1 MGSLYDNSGEDIYAR
16 RDIEKRRKHA
26 MAMKKKRKRQIL
38 KRKIMLFT
46 GAAAI
51 LVASL
56 GLTAAVRKN
65 NTASGSSLNPKE
77 TQQVAIDANA
87 DAANDDNIDKKDEKK
102 FVYAQKSSD
111 YKEITDAAVRTPY
124 VALLDVNNNKI
135 IAGRE
140 AESRIY
146 PASMTKVMS
155 LIVAVENVKD
165 VTKMYQFTNKLL
177 YPLYNA
183 QASVAGFGTN
193 EIVPVSDLFY
203 GMILPSG
210 ADAAAALAEIVA
222 GSEEQFAVLMNKK
235 CEELGLKN
243 THFVNSTGLYDDEQY
258 TTPSEMAMIMKYAM
272 DNSECAKV
280 LSTFRIYK
288 ATSHLQ
294 LSLEATTRSAYSLV
308 K

>member
-124 VALLDVNNNKI
+124 VALLVVNNKLKHNPVTNNFFNFI
-135 IAGRE
+135 LYFLSSTIFLLCYT
-140 AESRIY
+140 IY
-146 PASMTKVMS
+146 V
-155 LIVAVENVKD
+155 
-165 VTKMYQFTNKLL
+165 LL
-177 YPLYNA
+177 KTDYFCNHRLVG
-183 QASVAGFGTN
+183 Q
-193 EIVPVSDLFY
+193 
-203 GMILPSG
+203 IL
-210 ADAAAALAEIVA
+210 
-222 GSEEQFAVLMNKK
+222 
-235 CEELGLKN
+235 
-243 THFVNSTGLYDDEQY
+243 
-258 TTPSEMAMIMKYAM
+258 
-272 DNSECAKV
+272 
-280 LSTFRIYK
+280 
-288 ATSHLQ
+288 
-294 LSLEATTRSAYSLV
+294 
-308 K
+308 

>member
-111 YKEITDAAVRTPY
+111 YKEITDSAVRTPY

-235 CEELGLKN
+235 
-243 THFVNSTGLYDDEQY
+243 
-258 TTPSEMAMIMKYAM
+258 M
-272 DNSECAKV
+272 
-280 LSTFRIYK
+280 
-288 ATSHLQ
+288 
-294 LSLEATTRSAYSLV
+294 
-308 K
+308 

>member
-1 MGSLYDNSGEDIYAR
+1 MPML
-16 RDIEKRRKHA
+16 
-26 MAMKKKRKRQIL
+26 MRQMMIIL
-38 KRKIMLFT
+38 I
-46 GAAAI
+46 
-51 LVASL
+51 
-56 GLTAAVRKN
+56 
-65 NTASGSSLNPKE
+65 
-77 TQQVAIDANA
+77 
-87 DAANDDNIDKKDEKK
+87 KKDEKK

-222 GSEEQFAVLMNKK
+222 GSEEQFAVLMNKNV
-235 CEELGLKN
+235 KN
-243 THFVNSTGLYDDEQY
+243 LD
-258 TTPSEMAMIMKYAM
+258 
-272 DNSECAKV
+272 
-280 LSTFRIYK
+280 
-288 ATSHLQ
+288 
-294 LSLEATTRSAYSLV
+294 
-308 K
+308 

>member
-1 MGSLYDNSGEDIYAR
+1 MGNLYDNSGEDIYAR

-87 DAANDDNIDKKDEKK
+87 DAVKHSRLSHKLDFRKEWFDMPCSGEYWNSVKPIFNMLKNEKNNGTRWSEIDKKDEKK

-183 QASVAGFGTN
+183 HDSA
-193 EIVPVSDLFY
+193 
-203 GMILPSG
+203 
-210 ADAAAALAEIVA
+210 
-222 GSEEQFAVLMNKK
+222 
-235 CEELGLKN
+235 
-243 THFVNSTGLYDDEQY
+243 
-258 TTPSEMAMIMKYAM
+258 
-272 DNSECAKV
+272 
-280 LSTFRIYK
+280 FR
-288 ATSHLQ
+288 S
-294 LSLEATTRSAYSLV
+294 
-308 K
+308 

>member
-1 MGSLYDNSGEDIYAR
+1 MPMLMRQMMI
-16 RDIEKRRKHA
+16 ILIKK
-26 MAMKKKRKRQIL
+26 MK
-38 KRKIMLFT
+38 
-46 GAAAI
+46 
-51 LVASL
+51 
-56 GLTAAVRKN
+56 
-65 NTASGSSLNPKE
+65 
-77 TQQVAIDANA
+77 
-87 DAANDDNIDKKDEKK
+87 KK

-193 EIVPVSDLFY
+193 EIVPVSDLFQPPCCRNRRF
-203 GMILPSG
+203 PSPW
-210 ADAAAALAEIVA
+210 LH
-222 GSEEQFAVLMNKK
+222 
-235 CEELGLKN
+235 C
-243 THFVNSTGLYDDEQY
+243 NS
-258 TTPSEMAMIMKYAM
+258 
-272 DNSECAKV
+272 
-280 LSTFRIYK
+280 
-288 ATSHLQ
+288 
-294 LSLEATTRSAYSLV
+294 
-308 K
+308 

>member
-102 FVYAQKSSD
+102 DKMDIIISFPC
-111 YKEITDAAVRTPY
+111 PY
-124 VALLDVNNNKI
+124 SCRNVLYCKTISKIRKNK
-135 IAGRE
+135 
-140 AESRIY
+140 
-146 PASMTKVMS
+146 
-155 LIVAVENVKD
+155 
-165 VTKMYQFTNKLL
+165 TNR
-177 YPLYNA
+177 
-183 QASVAGFGTN
+183 V
-193 EIVPVSDLFY
+193 
-203 GMILPSG
+203 
-210 ADAAAALAEIVA
+210 
-222 GSEEQFAVLMNKK
+222 
-235 CEELGLKN
+235 
-243 THFVNSTGLYDDEQY
+243 
-258 TTPSEMAMIMKYAM
+258 
-272 DNSECAKV
+272 
-280 LSTFRIYK
+280 
-288 ATSHLQ
+288 
-294 LSLEATTRSAYSLV
+294 
-308 K
+308 